1 MKLVTYLKSPATI
14 DEVIGRADRLMYEV
28 KEVSKDALRREVVG

>member
-1 MKLVTYLKSPATI
+1 MKLVIFFEL

-28 KEVSKDALRREVVG
+28 KDENKNALRWDVVGV